1 MAKKARPDA
10 HSKSASATNAH
21 KQVYDNVLK
30 RLVEKQA
37 ASVIPLLLGSLVT
50 EVVEELNNDRILP
63 GRRRFIT

>member
-10 HSKSASATNAH
+10 HSEPATDAQ

-37 ASVIPLLLGSLVT
+37 ASVIPLLLGPLAT
-50 EVVEELNNDRILP
+50 EVVEEP
-63 GRRRFIT
+63 H